1 MLTIIVVALS
11 TYVVYSAGLGLY
23 RLFFHPLAKFPGP
36 KYAVL
41 SRWHERYY
49 DVYLGGKFIF
59 WIEEQHKKYG
69 PVVRIA
75 PDELHLLDAD
85 LWETVFT
92 KAGRVDK
99 YDWLS
104 GRFGNDT
111 SVLTTAAD
119 SVHRVR
125 RGALNP
131 LFSRQ
136 RILVLQD
143 VVREKVGILINRL
156 ENAQGVQTPVP
167 IDRGFGA
174 FSEDIIMRYCFGH
187 DYDSLNQQ
195 GWSPILHDSFVG
207 VTQFSNTALHFPLLP
222 KVMNA
227 LPEHW
232 IEKLNPLCGLIFRLQ
247 KDLGEQIRA
256 TKASIA
262 SHDNTT
268 KDNKSTVF
276 SELIEGNLPEAEKA
290 DRRLRDEAQ
299 TVIAAGLATSAWA
312 LSVGTFYLLS
322 NPSVLARLR
331 HELDEAIPSYD
342 SADRTAVLEWTHLEK
357 LPYLTA
363 VIKEAIRL
371 SYTTTSRN
379 VRLLPKP
386 IQFSEWTIPARTPV
400 SMTIPFLN
408 HDEKIFPNSKCF
420 VPERW
425 LDSPMADN
433 GSPLERYF
441 VGFGK
446 GTRSCL
452 GLNLAWCEL
461 YLVFAALF
469 RFFDFELFET
479 DITDIEFVHD
489 FFIPFPKL
497 DSKGVRVFV
506 RSRE

>member
-11 TYVVYSAGLGLY
+11 AYAVYSLGLALY
-23 RLFFHPLAKFPGP
+23 RLFFHPLAQFPGP
-36 KYAVL
+36 KYAVV

-99 YDWLS
+99 YDWMS
-104 GRFGNDT
+104 NRFGNDT

-119 SVHRVR
+119 SVHRIR

-136 RILVLQD
+136 RVLGLQD
-143 VVREKVGILINRL
+143 VIRKKLGIFINRL
-156 ENAQGVQTPVP
+156 ENAKTVQAPVQ
-167 IDRGFGA
+167 IDRGYGA
-174 FSEDIIMRYCFGH
+174 FSEDIIMQHCFGH
-187 DYDSLNQQ
+187 DYDSLNKP
-195 GWSPILHDSFVG
+195 GWTPILHDSFVG
-207 VTQFSNTALHFPLLP
+207 VSKMASTALHFPLLP
-222 KVMNA
+222 KVMDA
-227 LPEHW
+227 LPEAW
-232 IEKLNPLCGLIFRLQ
+232 MKKLNPLYGLIFRMQ
-247 KDLGEQIRA
+247 KDFGVQIRA
-256 TKASIA
+256 AKASIA
-262 SHDNTT
+262 SRSDTT
-268 KDNKSTVF
+268 KDNVSTVF
-276 SELIEGNLPEAEKA
+276 SELIEGDLPEAEKA

-299 TVIAAGLATSAWA
+299 TVVAAGLATTAWA
-312 LSVGTFYLLS
+312 LSVGTFHLAN
-322 NPSVLARLR
+322 NPNVLARLR
-331 HELDEAIPSYD
+331 LELDNAIPTYD
-342 SADRTAVLEWTHLEK
+342 PADPTAVLEWTRLEK

-363 VIKEAIRL
+363 VIKEAVRL
-371 SYTTTSRN
+371 SHATTTRN

-386 IQFSEWTIPARTPV
+386 IQFNEWTIPARTPV

-408 HDEKIFPNSKCF
+408 HDEEIFPSARSF

-425 LDSPMADN
+425 LDSPKVSN

-452 GLNLAWCEL
+452 GL
-461 YLVFAALF
+461 
-469 RFFDFELFET
+469 
-479 DITDIEFVHD
+479 
-489 FFIPFPKL
+489 
-497 DSKGVRVFV
+497 
-506 RSRE
+506 